1 MTPSPPAPS
10 SADPV
15 KIREKKENAPGVL
28 FFWSAAQCCAGVP
41 AHGPPGG
48 AMWASPPTEVYRETV
63 RWGRPP
69 GRPAPVLHRTL
80 PAGHTGP
87 ALQVFS
93 VGRDPCVPPHTAAL
107 ANPVIASQCAHW
119 CGDPH
124 PLVPCHQCPQMP
136 TESSALL
143 SCAHKNCPA
152 CRIGIPSGRRGFCF
166 FERSSFRLT
175 GPGRPPECRRWHPRH
190 RCRR

>member
-1 MTPSPPAPS
+1 MKKTMSLQAGDRCHRCG
-10 SADPV
+10 DPHYFPRR
-15 KIREKKENAPGVL
+15 I
-28 FFWSAAQCCAGVP
+28 S
-41 AHGPPGG
+41 
-48 AMWASPPTEVYRETV
+48 
-63 RWGRPP
+63 
-69 GRPAPVLHRTL
+69 

-87 ALQVFS
+87 ALQRVALS
-93 VGRDPCVPPHTAAL
+93 PAGGAEPRPYAHLYCSICVGRGALTPPPGLVPHFHVKSL
-107 ANPVIASQCAHW
+107 SLRASDRRHW

-166 FERSSFRLT
+166 FERWAFRLT
-175 GPGRPPECRRWHPRH
+175 GPGKPPECRRWYPRH